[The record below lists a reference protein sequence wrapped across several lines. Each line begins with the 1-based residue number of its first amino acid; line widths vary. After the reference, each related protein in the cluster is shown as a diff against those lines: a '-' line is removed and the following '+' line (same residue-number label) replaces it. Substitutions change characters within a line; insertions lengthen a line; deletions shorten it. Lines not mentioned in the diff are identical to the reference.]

1 VSAVDEARARR
12 ALSVAVGVCAVAIAY
27 AFARVV
33 QAWVYPSPDPRTVL
47 NVARIAFYW
56 RMILSTWVGVLAT
69 IAASAAF
76 ARAPAR
82 AERLL
87 PTLVVI
93 TALAIGLQGV
103 LVP

>member
-1 VSAVDEARARR
+1 MSASPGRR
-12 ALSVAVGVCAVAIAY
+12 APLALSLAVGACAVAIAY

-33 QAWVYPSPDPRTVL
+33 QAWVYPAPDPRTVI

-56 RMILSTWVGVLAT
+56 RMLLSTWVGALAT
-69 IAASAAF
+69 IAASGAF

-87 PTLVVI
+87 PTLVVV